1 MKINY
6 NQRRKLIYQ
15 ALLKLDEMEQI
26 EKVMDSIS
34 NGANKPQS
42 QEEIERLEN
51 MFQDKEIYFIKTKNE
66 FTSEIKEAIFGL

>member
-26 EKVMDSIS
+26 EKVMDAIS
-34 NGANKPQS
+34 NGANKPQPL
-42 QEEIERLEN
+42 EEIERLEN
-51 MFQDKEIYFIKTKNE
+51 MFQDKEIYFIQTKDE